1 MAKPAIT
8 KRSVKGAALTYAELD
23 TNFQNLADATV
34 SITAGTGGTQ
44 VTSDLNGNI
53 TLVAG
58 TNVTFTGN
66 NTTKEITINANEAQ
80 QVFSTIAVSGQSNI
94 VADSTSD
101 TLTFVAGSNIIITT
115 DPASDSLTIAS
126 TAASSQNVFSTV
138 SAGGTNLVADSTT
151 DTLTLANGTGIS
163 IVGNSTTDTATFN
176 LTNTAVT
183 AGSYTR
189 ANITVDAQ
197 GRITSAAN
205 GTDQFTGTVTSIV
218 AGTGLSGGTITTTGT
233 IALANTAVT
242 AGSYTNANITIDAQ
256 GRITAAANG
265 TGGGISSPLT
275 SDLDL
280 GNFKIVDNNGPAV
293 IKGQAGAQIQ
303 SNQTSENAII
313 LTIDASNNALIGVSR
328 FNNIDARLLL
338 QTDRSKII
346 LEANGKVIS
355 ASPNNS
361 PRDFYFQIGSSDTT
375 FNAGTGVSHHVPM
388 TTTDRNALVTV
399 LDGMIIYNETTGKF
413 QGRAAGAW
421 VDLH

>member
-8 KRSVKGAALTYAELD
+8 KRSVKTAALTYNELD

-34 SITAGTGGTQ
+34 SITAGSGGTQ
-44 VTSDLNGNI
+44 VVSDLNGNI

-58 TNVTFTGN
+58 TNITLSGN

-101 TLTFVAGSNIIITT
+101 TLTFVAGSNITITT
-115 DPASDSLTIAS
+115 NASTDTLTISA
-126 TAASSQNVFSTV
+126 TAGSQNVFSTV
-138 SAGGTNLVADSTT
+138 TAGGTNLNADSTT

-176 LTNTAVT
+176 LTNTAVS
-183 AGSYTR
+183 AGSYTN

-205 GTDQFTGTVTSIV
+205 GTNGTVTSIT
-218 AGTGLSGGTITTTGT
+218 AGTGLSGGTITSSGT

-265 TGGGISSPLT
+265 TGGGVTNPMT
-275 SDLDL
+275 AD
-280 GNFKIVDNNGPAV
+280 
-293 IKGQAGAQIQ
+293 
-303 SNQTSENAII
+303 
-313 LTIDASNNALIGVSR
+313 
-328 FNNIDARLLL
+328 L
-338 QTDRSKII
+338 QTGGFLIRH
-346 LEANGKVIS
+346 
-355 ASPNNS
+355 
-361 PRDFYFQIGSSDTT
+361 GSQ
-375 FNAGTGVSHHVPM
+375 FNAGNPTLKGFTGATISSFQSSNVVASIGINDDNVTFSGSSSSSPGPALRLINDAASITINATGTQVRIATNNKPRNFYVEIGNTEGFNPGTGVTRHVPM

>member
-8 KRSVKGAALTYAELD
+8 KRSVKTAALTYAELD
-23 TNFQNLADATV
+23 TNFQNLADATL
-34 SITAGTGGTQ
+34 SITAGSGGTQ

-101 TLTFVAGSNIIITT
+101 TLTFVAGSNITITT
-115 DPASDSLTIAS
+115 NASTDTLTIAA
-126 TAASSQNVFSTV
+126 TAGSQNVFSTV
-138 SAGGTNLVADSTT
+138 VAGGTNLNADSTT

-163 IVGNSTTDTATFN
+163 IVGNSGTDTATFN
-176 LTNTAVT
+176 LANTAVT
-183 AGSYTR
+183 DGSYTK
-189 ANITVDAQ
+189 ANITIDAQ

-205 GTDQFTGTVTSIV
+205 GTDDFQGTVTSIT
-218 AGTGLSGGTITTTGT
+218 AGTGLNGGTITSSGT

-265 TGGGISSPLT
+265 TAGGVQNPLT
-275 SDLDL
+275 SDLNLGSYGLIDSNSNVSL
-280 GNFKIVDNNGPAV
+280 KGNFGTSITSYNSTDAGVNLTVVGTAASVIGSALGSNAVSMSVGNDKIR
-293 IKGQAGAQIQ
+293 AQF
-303 SNQTSENAII
+303 SS
-313 LTIDASNNALIGVSR
+313 D
-328 FNNIDARLLL
+328 
-338 QTDRSKII
+338 
-346 LEANGKVIS
+346 GKVL
-355 ASPNNS
+355 ALEPLNS
-361 PRDFYFQIGSSDTT
+361 PTDFYIQIGSSDTT
-375 FNAGTGVSHHVPM
+375 FNAGTGVSRHFPM
-388 TTTDRNALVTV
+388 TTTNRNALATV
-399 LDGMIIYNETTGKF
+399 LDGMIIYNSTTGKF
-413 QGRAAGAW
+413 QGRAAGSW